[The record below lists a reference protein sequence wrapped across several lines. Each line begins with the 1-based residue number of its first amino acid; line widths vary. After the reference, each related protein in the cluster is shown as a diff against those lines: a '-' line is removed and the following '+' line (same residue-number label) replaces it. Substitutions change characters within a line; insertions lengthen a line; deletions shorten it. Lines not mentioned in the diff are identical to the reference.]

1 LFFFPFFFFFLSF
14 ENFRSTLEARFKIN
28 PVDVFVNNLI
38 ALLFKIKKKKKNWGA
53 EKKKEFFS

>member
-28 PVDVFVNNLI
+28 PVDVIVNNLI
-38 ALLFKIKKKKKNWGA
+38 ALLFKIKKKKKLGGG
-53 EKKKEFFS
+53 KKERVL